1 MRFFY
6 LEVMDTQQEGGQGSP
21 GGDTLHTSPQGN
33 LARLLASGERLYLP
47 GDLPVE
53 VCHCHLQ
60 IRDHPQKSDPACNRA
75 QQIDSDEAE
84 LQIKEFSLFASHDP
98 HTFFECLHGFDV
110 DVVGQ
115 EEHGLAEHQGED
127 QVDHESHAQD
137 GGAGKEESYG
147 LLAVAVDAK
156 SAARE
161 DAQVGQKKDHTLR
174 QDHAVRMMLETVEEV
189 LKADVIA
196 SGGVK
201 SDL

>member
-21 GGDTLHTSPQGN
+21 GGDTLHTSHQGN

-53 VCHCHLQ
+53 VCHRNLH

-98 HTFFECLHGFDV
+98 HAFLECLHGFDV
-110 DVVGQ
+110 DVVCQ

-127 QVDHESHAQD
+127 QVDHKPHAQD

-161 DAQVGQKKDHTLR
+161 DAQVGQKKNHTLR
-174 QDHAVRMMLETVEEV
+174 QDHAVRVVFETVEEI
-189 LKADVIA
+189 LKADVVA
-196 SGGVK
+196 SGGIK
-201 SDL
+201 GDL